1 MTRRMLIV
9 SPSFHG
15 YHAAIARAFTA
26 LGYQAE
32 TYCYDTV
39 DSVAEKVWN
48 KARHELPARFFGTD
62 THQSPE
68 TVSRRAA
75 ARVRDATPDVVL
87 VVRGDTLTEEFWQVA
102 SEGGRP
108 VGVWMY
114 DEMRRTAFDAD
125 LVSRYARIA
134 SYSPLDTKALVA
146 GGIDALHVPLG
157 YDTTA
162 EPSVSDEGRGVVSFL
177 GAPSPKRHAALSAM
191 HDDGLPVRAWGRGWS
206 DHPFDRA
213 RTWRLRSRGLPNG
226 RDTPGPVAHAIMRN
240 SIATLNIHGDQDGFT
255 MRTFEAAGS
264 GAVQLID
271 RADVDEFYV
280 PGEEVLVFESE
291 AELIDI
297 ARQVARNPGDFE
309 EVRRRARERT
319 LAEHTFVHRARTME
333 GLWA

>member
-1 MTRRMLIV
+1 MTKRLLIV

-15 YHAAIARAFTA
+15 YHAAIARSFAQ
-26 LGYQAE
+26 LGYEAE
-32 TYCYDTV
+32 TYCYDAV

-68 TVSRRAA
+68 TSSRRAA
-75 ARVRDATPDVVL
+75 ARVREAAPDVVL

-108 VGVWMY
+108 VVVWMY
-114 DEMRRTAFDAD
+114 DEMRRTAFDAA

-213 RTWRLRSRGLPNG
+213 RTWRLQSRGLPNG

-271 RADVDEFYV
+271 RADVSEDYM
-280 PGEEVLVFESE
+280 PGEEVLVF
-291 AELIDI
+291 AEHEELVDL
-297 ARQVARNPGDFE
+297 ARRVASRPQDFE
-309 EVRRRARERT
+309 ALREAARRRT
-319 LAEHTFVHRARTME
+319 LAEHTLRHRAQQLE
-333 GLWA
+333 GLW